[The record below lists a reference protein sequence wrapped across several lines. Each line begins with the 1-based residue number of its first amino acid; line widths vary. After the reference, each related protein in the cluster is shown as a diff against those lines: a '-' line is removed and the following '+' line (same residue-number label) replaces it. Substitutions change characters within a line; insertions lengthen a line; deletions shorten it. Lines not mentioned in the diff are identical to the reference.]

1 MSDAP
6 EPEFAPRPPVDDW
19 LLPMDVGVGED
30 HSPWGPDLEYD
41 PDMQALEQAA
51 AGKPETQFAPA
62 EPPDWNAVHEMAA
75 ALMRRTRDLRIAMH
89 WCRAHV
95 NLEGFEGV
103 PPALC
108 LLQGM
113 LDNLWDGLHPMPDP
127 DDGDTFARLS
137 AIGGLDKLDGLLGD
151 VRNALVTRD
160 RRLAGLRVRGVEIA
174 TDRLPARPD
183 EVGMSRAQI
192 ETALAE
198 LPEVAQALRAQCAEA
213 QHWAR
218 RLSSVMND
226 RFGIGESVDLKRLR
240 GMLTAIESVL
250 PAVVE
255 EVSTDEAIV
264 DVEADLG
271 DEGAPPAA
279 ATEPRGA
286 KAGAEVH
293 RPQPGAAGA
302 DRVRRRALRRREE
315 GAAALRDGR
324 DGGPVGQARGP
335 AAAGGRPQVPRDR
348 RRQLRHR
355 MKAMK
360 PRVAFRC
367 PTR

>member
-286 KAGAEVH
+286 KGVHSINSRAE
-293 RPQPGAAGA
+293 A
-302 DRVRRRALRRREE
+302 VRAIELVCAYLERSEPSNPAQLLLRRALRMIDRNF
-315 GAAALRDGR
+315 LQLVRDLAP
-324 DGGPVGQARGP
+324 DAVPEIARVMGIDP
-335 AAAGGRPQVPRDR
+335 SDIGE
-348 RRQLRHR
+348 
-355 MKAMK
+355 
-360 PRVAFRC
+360 
-367 PTR
+367 T